1 MSRAYG
7 GRPSPGAALSYDV
20 VPCEDPAVCGTF
32 LPGRRASIVLCKG
45 GGASENDAGAAVDWV
60 SVGEFGVV
68 HPDVL
73 TKERYDI
80 DFPCSLL
87 EMNLELV
94 AGGLGSNPML
104 SAPFRTV

>member
-1 MSRAYG
+1 MTGFFAREMTVVLAAVALPLLMSK
-7 GRPSPGAALSYDV
+7 D
-20 VPCEDPAVCGTF
+20 
-32 LPGRRASIVLCKG
+32 
-45 GGASENDAGAAVDWV
+45 GGATWI

-73 TKERYDI
+73 QKERYDI

-94 AGGLGSNPML
+94 AGGLGTNPML
-104 SAPFRTV
+104 SAPFRSV

>member
-1 MSRAYG
+1 MGRFDKSKPAATGQLAYNI
-7 GRPSPGAALSYDV
+7 
-20 VPCEDPAVCGTF
+20 VPCEDPQVCGTF
-32 LPGRRASIVLCKG
+32 FPGRRATIAMSKD
-45 GGASENDAGAAVDWV
+45 GGATWI

-73 TKERYDI
+73 QKERYDI

-94 AGGLGSNPML
+94 AGGLGTNPML
-104 SAPFRTV
+104 SAPFRSV